1 LSKRPSKNWFAK
13 IRDVKV
19 ISRSSV
25 MLYKGTQKPIQ
36 TIASELGVA
45 TVLEGSVR
53 RAGNRVR
60 IVGQLIDAR
69 SDEHL
74 WAETYDRELKDVFA
88 IQSEVAQR
96 IARRE
101 PRDGPPG
108 RRRRQ

>member
-1 LSKRPSKNWFAK
+1 MR
-13 IRDVKV
+13 
-19 ISRSSV
+19 
-25 MLYKGTQKPIQ
+25 YKGTQKPIQ